1 MNRILSYRP
10 YLTTICRILVSL
22 ILFVSCD
29 NESREY
35 HIGVSQCSEDSWRT
49 KLKAELEQATYFN
62 EDVRLSMYSADDD
75 IDEQRRQ
82 IRQLISQRVDLLIVS
97 PQQTGNLTDAIT
109 EARQAGIPVILFDR
123 KSGASNY
130 TAFMGADNYL
140 IGRML
145 GEYAAGQLGGKG
157 NIIAIAGQQ
166 GSSPAIERDKG
177 FCDAI
182 SKYPDM
188 HIIGYAQGDWKQPS
202 GEQAI
207 THILDSLRAGS
218 HQVSIDCVF
227 GGNDRMVV
235 GARLG
240 IEKYVQCHPDARISA
255 PASILY
261 LGVDA
266 LPTPGGGIE
275 KVRDGVITASA
286 IYPTHGDEVIQLAL
300 NILKGN
306 PYDKETIME
315 TSLVTQSNANVLL
328 MQYKEVERQSNY
340 IKRMHTRIDTVLKI
354 MNMQRVIM
362 FGVILLTIILAVFF
376 VITIRINRAR
386 RRLNSQLSQK
396 NDELSQQKEM
406 VERQRDEIEEQRD
419 KLLDA
424 LSPAEESVDKPDAKP
439 GVRNQFVER
448 FLQCVDRQIA
458 DSNLTIESI
467 SDEMGVSRVQLYRKI
482 KTATGHTPIEI
493 IRQERLRRAKTLLT
507 DLSLSIS
514 EVAYRVG
521 FSAPS
526 YFAKCY
532 KEYYGKSPSDKT

>member
-1 MNRILSYRP
+1 MPPYRHRHTIACHILISLLLFASCGTTPRD
-10 YLTTICRILVSL
+10 YL
-22 ILFVSCD
+22 
-29 NESREY
+29 
-35 HIGVSQCSEDSWRT
+35 IGVSQCSEDSWRT
-49 KLKAELEQATYFN
+49 KLKTELEQATYFN
-62 EDVRLSMYSADDD
+62 EDVRLLMYSADDD

-140 IGRML
+140 IGQML

-157 NIIAIAGQQ
+157 NIIEIAGQR
-166 GSSPAIERDKG
+166 GSSPAIDRHNG
-177 FCDAI
+177 FRDAI

-202 GEQAI
+202 GEQAVM
-207 THILDSLRAGS
+207 HILDSLRTES
-218 HQVSIDCVF
+218 DEVSIDCVF
-227 GGNDRMVV
+227 GGNDRMAV
-235 GARLG
+235 GARSG
-240 IEKYVQCHPDARISA
+240 IEKYIQCHPDVNISA

-275 KVRDGVITASA
+275 KVRDGVITVSA
-286 IYPTHGDEVIQLAL
+286 IYPTHGDEVMQLAL

-306 PYDKETIME
+306 PYDKETTME

-340 IKRMHTRIDTVLKI
+340 IKRMHTRIDTVMKT
-354 MNMQRVIM
+354 MNMQRLIM
-362 FGVILLTIILAVFF
+362 FGIILLTAILAVFF
-376 VITIRINRAR
+376 VITTRINQAR
-386 RRLNSQLSQK
+386 RRLNLQLRQK
-396 NDELSQQKEM
+396 NEELSQQKEM
-406 VERQRDEIEEQRD
+406 VERQRDELEEQRD
-419 KLLDA
+419 KLLDL
-424 LSPAEESVDKPDAKP
+424 LSPTEESTDRPEAEP
-439 GVRNQFVER
+439 AIRNQFVEK

-458 DSNLTIESI
+458 NSELTIENI
-467 SDEMGVSRVQLYRKI
+467 GDEMGVSRVQLYRKI
-482 KTATGHTPIEI
+482 KAATGRTPIEI
-493 IRQERLRRAKTLLT
+493 IRQERLRRAQTLLT
-507 DLSLSIS
+507 DSSLSIS

-532 KEYYGKSPSDKT
+532 KDYYGKSPSSKA